1 MDETALRTPGTTKP
15 LHLLERAVRV
25 PVVRVM
31 ALADPTRYREGM
43 TRLSDLSGEIAKLVA
58 GLAPSLVRV
67 DARGGRPA
75 TGIIWADN
83 LVLTA
88 DHVIEADDNILVTGA
103 PTTVKASLLGRDRAT
118 DLALLRT
125 EGLRGAPA
133 PRGRSAD
140 VRTGHIVLAL
150 GGTIGEQQVTMGIIS
165 GSSSEFRSW
174 RGGQALSLFHTTAEL
189 LPGFSGGPLIDA
201 EGRVIGINSWNFGR
215 GISRALPV
223 ETAERVAESL
233 RTHGRI
239 RRAYLGV
246 GVQPIRLSEPLA
258 GQLGQEGGL
267 LVVTVE
273 PDGPAHKAGLLQGD
287 TLVTVDGDPLFGRLD
302 ALFSVLR
309 ALDADSVHQFGVVRA
324 GEVKEVAVALGEV
337 PG

>member
-1 MDETALRTPGTTKP
+1 M
-15 LHLLERAVRV
+15 
-25 PVVRVM
+25 
-31 ALADPTRYREGM
+31 
-43 TRLSDLSGEIAKLVA
+43 LSDLSREIAQLVA

-103 PTTVKASLLGRDRAT
+103 PTAVKASVLGRDRGT

-150 GGTIGEQQVTMGIIS
+150 GATIGEQQVTMGIVS
-165 GSSSEFRSW
+165 GSSAEFRSW
-174 RGGQALSLFHTTAEL
+174 RGGQVNALIQTTAEL

-215 GISRALPV
+215 GASRALPV
-223 ETAERVAESL
+223 EIAERVAESL
-233 RTHGRI
+233 RAHGRI
-239 RRAYLGV
+239 RRAYLGL
-246 GVQPIRLSEPLA
+246 GVQPIRLTETL
-258 GQLGQEGGL
+258 GLGQESGL
-267 LVVTVE
+267 LIVTVE
-273 PDGPAHKAGLLQGD
+273 SNGPAHKAGLLQGD

-302 ALFSVLR
+302 ALFAVLR
-309 ALDADSVHQFGVVRA
+309 GLDADSTHTFGVVRA
-324 GEVKEVAVALGEV
+324 SELKEVAVTLGEV
-337 PG
+337 PGS

>member
-1 MDETALRTPGTTKP
+1 M
-15 LHLLERAVRV
+15 
-25 PVVRVM
+25 
-31 ALADPTRYREGM
+31 
-43 TRLSDLSGEIAKLVA
+43 VA

-83 LVLTA
+83 VVLTA
-88 DHVIEADDNILVTGA
+88 NHVIEADDNILVTGA
-103 PTTVKASLLGRDRAT
+103 PTTVKASVVGRDRGT

-125 EGLRGAPA
+125 DGLRGAPA

-150 GGTIGEQQVTMGIIS
+150 GGTIGEQQVTMGIVT
-165 GSSSEFRSW
+165 GSSGEFRGW
-174 RGGQALSLFHTTAEL
+174 RGGQALSLIQTTAEL
-189 LPGFSGGPLIDA
+189 LPGFSGGPLVDA
-201 EGRVIGINSWNFGR
+201 DGRVIGINSWNFGR
-215 GISRALPV
+215 GPSRALPV

-246 GVQPIRLSEPLA
+246 GVQPIRLTEALA
-258 GQLGQEGGL
+258 GQLGQESGL
-267 LVVTVE
+267 LIVTVE
-273 PDGPAHKAGLLQGD
+273 PDGPAHKGGLLQGD

-302 ALFSVLR
+302 GLFAVLR
-309 ALDADSVHQFGVVRA
+309 AFDVDSTHPFGVVRA
-324 GEVKEVAVALGEV
+324 GEIKEVAVTLGEA
-337 PG
+337 PRS

>member
-1 MDETALRTPGTTKP
+1 MTT
-15 LHLLERAVRV
+15 
-25 PVVRVM
+25 
-31 ALADPTRYREGM
+31 
-43 TRLSDLSGEIAKLVA
+43 LSELSREIAQLAA

-103 PTTVKASLLGRDRAT
+103 PTTVKASLLGRDRTT

-140 VRTGHIVLAL
+140 LRTGHIVLAL
-150 GGTIGEQQVTMGIIS
+150 GGTIGEQQATMGIVT
-165 GSSSEFRSW
+165 GSSGEFRSW
-174 RGGQALSLFHTTAEL
+174 RGGQALSLIQTTAEL
-189 LPGFSGGPLIDA
+189 LPGFSGGPLVDA
-201 EGRVIGINSWNFGR
+201 DGRVIGINSWNFGR
-215 GISRALPV
+215 GLSRALPV

-246 GVQPIRLSEPLA
+246 GVQPIRLTEALV
-258 GQLGQEGGL
+258 GQLGQATGL
-267 LVVTVE
+267 LIVTAE
-273 PDGPAHKAGLLQGD
+273 PDGPAHKGGLLQGD
-287 TLVTVDGDPLFGRLD
+287 MLVSVDGDPLFGRLD
-302 ALFSVLR
+302 GLFAVLR
-309 ALDADSVHQFGVVRA
+309 AFDVDSTHSFGVVRA
-324 GEVKEVAVALGEV
+324 GEIKEVAVTLGEV

>member
-1 MDETALRTPGTTKP
+1 
-15 LHLLERAVRV
+15 
-25 PVVRVM
+25 
-31 ALADPTRYREGM
+31 M
-43 TRLSDLSGEIAKLVA
+43 TRLSDLSGEIAQIVA

-75 TGIIWADN
+75 TGIIWSDN

-88 DHVIEADDNILVTGA
+88 DHVIEVDDNILVTGA
-103 PTTVKASLLGRDRAT
+103 PTTVKASVVGRDRAT

-150 GGTIGEQQVTMGIIS
+150 GGTIGEQQVTMGMVS
-165 GSSSEFRSW
+165 GTSAEFRSW
-174 RGGQALSLFHTTAEL
+174 RGGQVNALIQTTAEL
-189 LPGFSGGPLIDA
+189 LPGFSGGPLVDA

-223 ETAERVAESL
+223 EIAERVAESL

-246 GVQPIRLSEPLA
+246 GAQPIRLSEALA
-258 GQLGQEGGL
+258 AQLGQESGL
-267 LVVTVE
+267 LIVTVE
-273 PDGPAHKAGLLQGD
+273 PNGPAHKAGLLQGD
-287 TLVTVDGDPLFGRLD
+287 TIVTVDNDPLFGRLD
-302 ALFSVLR
+302 SLFAVLR
-309 ALDADSVHQFGVVRA
+309 ALDVDSTHSFGVIRA
-324 GEVKEVAVALGEV
+324 GQLTAVPVTLGEV
-337 PG
+337 PGS

>member
-1 MDETALRTPGTTKP
+1 
-15 LHLLERAVRV
+15 
-25 PVVRVM
+25 
-31 ALADPTRYREGM
+31 M
-43 TRLSDLSGEIAKLVA
+43 TMLSDLSHEIAQIVA

-103 PTTVKASLLGRDRAT
+103 PTTVKASVVGRDRGT

-125 EGLRGAPA
+125 VGLRGAPA

-140 VRTGHIVLAL
+140 VRTGHLVLAL
-150 GGTIGEQQVTMGIIS
+150 AGTIGEQQVTMGIV
-165 GSSSEFRSW
+165 GGTSSEFRSW
-174 RGGQALSLFHTTAEL
+174 RGGQLNALIQTTAEL
-189 LPGFSGGPLIDA
+189 LPGFSGGPLVDA
-201 EGRVIGINSWNFGR
+201 QGRVIGINSWNFGR
-215 GISRALPV
+215 GVSRALPV
-223 ETAERVAESL
+223 EVAERVAESL
-233 RTHGRI
+233 RAHGRI

-246 GVQPIRLSEPLA
+246 GVQPIRLTETL
-258 GQLGQEGGL
+258 GLGQESGL

-273 PDGPAHKAGLLQGD
+273 TGGPADKAGLLQGD
-287 TLVTVDGDPLFGRLD
+287 TLVTVDDDPLFGRLD
-302 ALFSVLR
+302 ALFAVLR
-309 ALDADSVHQFGVVRA
+309 ALDADSTHTFGVVRA
-324 GEVKEVAVALGEV
+324 GEVKEVMVTLGEV

>member
-1 MDETALRTPGTTKP
+1 M
-15 LHLLERAVRV
+15 
-25 PVVRVM
+25 
-31 ALADPTRYREGM
+31 
-43 TRLSDLSGEIAKLVA
+43 LSDLSGEIAQIVA

-103 PTTVKASLLGRDRAT
+103 PTTVKASVVGRDRAT

-150 GGTIGEQQVTMGIIS
+150 GGTIGEQQVTMGIVS
-165 GSSSEFRSW
+165 GLSSAFRSW
-174 RGGQALSLFHTTAEL
+174 RGGEVNSLIQTTAEL
-189 LPGFSGGPLIDA
+189 LPGFSGGPLVDA

-215 GISRALPV
+215 GVSRALPV
-223 ETAERVAESL
+223 EIAEKVAESL

-246 GVQPIRLSEPLA
+246 GVQPIRLSETL
-258 GQLGQEGGL
+258 GTGQESGL

-273 PDGPAHKAGLLQGD
+273 AGGPADKAGLLQGD
-287 TLVTVDGDPLFGRLD
+287 TIVTVDGDPLFGRMD
-302 ALFSVLR
+302 ALFAVLR
-309 ALDADSVHQFGVVRA
+309 SLDADSTHTFGLVRA
-324 GEVKEVAVALGEV
+324 GEVKEIPVTLGEV

>member
-1 MDETALRTPGTTKP
+1 
-15 LHLLERAVRV
+15 
-25 PVVRVM
+25 
-31 ALADPTRYREGM
+31 M
-43 TRLSDLSGEIAKLVA
+43 TRLSDLSREIAQVVA

-88 DHVIEADDNILVTGA
+88 DHVIEADDAILVTGA
-103 PTTVKASLLGRDRAT
+103 PTTVKASVVGRDRTT
-118 DLALLRT
+118 DLVLLRT

-150 GGTIGEQQVTMGIIS
+150 GGTIGEQQVTMGVVS
-165 GSSSEFRSW
+165 GSAGAFRSW
-174 RGGQALSLFHTTAEL
+174 RGGQVMPLIQTTAQL
-189 LPGFSGGPLIDA
+189 LPGFSGGPLIDG

-215 GISRALPV
+215 GVSCALPV
-223 ETAERVAESL
+223 EIAERVAESL

-239 RRAYLGV
+239 RQAYLGV
-246 GVQPIRLSEPLA
+246 GVQPVRLSETL
-258 GQLGQEGGL
+258 GLGQDAGL

-273 PDGPAHKAGLLQGD
+273 PDGPADKAGLLQGD
-287 TLVTVDGDPLFGRLD
+287 TLVTMDGDPLFGRLD
-302 ALFSVLR
+302 GFFAMVR
-309 ALDADSVHQFGVVRA
+309 GLDVDSTHAFGVVRA
-324 GEVKEVAVALGEV
+324 GEVRDVAVTLGEV

>member
-1 MDETALRTPGTTKP
+1 MTT
-15 LHLLERAVRV
+15 
-25 PVVRVM
+25 
-31 ALADPTRYREGM
+31 
-43 TRLSDLSGEIAKLVA
+43 LSELSREIAQLVA
-58 GLAPSLVRV
+58 SLAPSLVRV

-103 PTTVKASLLGRDRAT
+103 PATVKASLLGRDRTT

-140 VRTGHIVLAL
+140 LRTGHIVLAL
-150 GGTIGEQQVTMGIIS
+150 GGTIGEQQVTMGIVT
-165 GSSSEFRSW
+165 GSSGEFRSW
-174 RGGQALSLFHTTAEL
+174 RGGQALSLIQTTAEL
-189 LPGFSGGPLIDA
+189 LPGFSGGPLVAAD
-201 EGRVIGINSWNFGR
+201 GRVIGINSWNFGR
-215 GISRALPV
+215 GLSRALPV

-239 RRAYLGV
+239 RRAYLGI
-246 GVQPIRLSEPLA
+246 GVQPIRLTEDLA
-258 GQLGQEGGL
+258 GQLGQESGL
-267 LVVTVE
+267 LIVTVE
-273 PDGPAHKAGLLQGD
+273 PDGPAHTAGLLQGD

-302 ALFSVLR
+302 GLFAVLR
-309 ALDADSVHQFGVVRA
+309 AFDVDSTHPFGVVRA
-324 GEVKEVAVALGEV
+324 GEIKEVAVRLGEA
-337 PG
+337 PGS

>member
-1 MDETALRTPGTTKP
+1 MTT
-15 LHLLERAVRV
+15 
-25 PVVRVM
+25 
-31 ALADPTRYREGM
+31 
-43 TRLSDLSGEIAKLVA
+43 LSELSREIAQLVA

-67 DARGGRPA
+67 SARGDRPA
-75 TGIIWADN
+75 TGIIWAEN

-103 PTTVKASLLGRDRAT
+103 PATVKASLLGRDRTT

-140 VRTGHIVLAL
+140 LRTGHIVLAL
-150 GGTIGEQQVTMGIIS
+150 GGTIGEQQVTMGIVT
-165 GSSSEFRSW
+165 GSSGEFRSW
-174 RGGQALSLFHTTAEL
+174 RGGQALSLIQTTAEL
-189 LPGFSGGPLIDA
+189 LPGFSGGPLVDA
-201 EGRVIGINSWNFGR
+201 DGRVIGINSWNFGR
-215 GISRALPV
+215 GLSRALPV

-246 GVQPIRLSEPLA
+246 GVQPIRLTEALA
-258 GQLGQEGGL
+258 GQLGQESGL
-267 LVVTVE
+267 LIVTVE
-273 PDGPAHKAGLLQGD
+273 PDGPAHKGGLLQGD

-302 ALFSVLR
+302 GLFAVLR
-309 ALDADSVHQFGVVRA
+309 AFDVDSTHPFGVVRA
-324 GEVKEVAVALGEV
+324 GEIKEAVVTLGEA
-337 PG
+337 PGS

>member
-1 MDETALRTPGTTKP
+1 MTT
-15 LHLLERAVRV
+15 
-25 PVVRVM
+25 
-31 ALADPTRYREGM
+31 
-43 TRLSDLSGEIAKLVA
+43 LSELSREIAQLVA

-103 PTTVKASLLGRDRAT
+103 PATVKASLLGRDRTT

-140 VRTGHIVLAL
+140 LRTGHIVLAL
-150 GGTIGEQQVTMGIIS
+150 GGTIGEQQVTMGILT
-165 GSSSEFRSW
+165 GSSGEFRSW
-174 RGGQALSLFHTTAEL
+174 RGGQALSLIQTTAEL
-189 LPGFSGGPLIDA
+189 LPGFSGGPLVDA
-201 EGRVIGINSWNFGR
+201 DGRVIGVNSWNFGR
-215 GISRALPV
+215 GRSRALPV

-246 GVQPIRLSEPLA
+246 GVQPIRLTEALA
-258 GQLGQEGGL
+258 GQLGQESGL
-267 LVVTVE
+267 LIVTVE
-273 PDGPAHKAGLLQGD
+273 PDGPGHKGGLLQGD

-302 ALFSVLR
+302 GLFAVLR
-309 ALDADSVHQFGVVRA
+309 AFDVDSTHPFGVVRS
-324 GEVKEVAVALGEV
+324 GEIKEVAVTLGES

>member
-1 MDETALRTPGTTKP
+1 
-15 LHLLERAVRV
+15 
-25 PVVRVM
+25 M
-31 ALADPTRYREGM
+31 AT
-43 TRLSDLSGEIAKLVA
+43 LSDLSDEIARVVA
-58 GLAPSLVRV
+58 RLAPSLVRV
-67 DARGGRPA
+67 DARGGRLA

-103 PTTVKASLLGRDRAT
+103 PTTVKASVAGRDRST

-140 VRTGHIVLAL
+140 VRTGHMVLAL
-150 GGTIGEQQVTMGIIS
+150 GGTIGEQQVTFGIVT

-174 RGGQALSLFHTTAEL
+174 RGGQGNPLIHTTAEL
-189 LPGFSGGPLIDA
+189 LPGFSGGPLVDA
-201 EGRVIGINSWNFGR
+201 QGRVIGINSWNFGR
-215 GISRALPV
+215 GVSRALAV

-246 GVQPIRLSEPLA
+246 GVQPIRLSEALA
-258 GQLGQEGGL
+258 GQLGQESGL

-273 PDGPAHKAGLLQGD
+273 PGGPAHKAGLLQGD
-287 TLVTVDGDPLFGRLD
+287 AIV
-302 ALFSVLR
+302 
-309 ALDADSVHQFGVVRA
+309 
-324 GEVKEVAVALGEV
+324 
-337 PG
+337 

>member
-1 MDETALRTPGTTKP
+1 
-15 LHLLERAVRV
+15 
-25 PVVRVM
+25 
-31 ALADPTRYREGM
+31 M
-43 TRLSDLSGEIAKLVA
+43 TILSDLSREIAQLVA

-103 PTTVKASLLGRDRAT
+103 PTTVRASVVGRDRGT

-125 EGLRGAPA
+125 VGLRGAPA

-150 GGTIGEQQVTMGIIS
+150 GGCIGEQQVTYGIVS
-165 GSSSEFRSW
+165 GFSGEFRSW
-174 RGGQALSLFHTTAEL
+174 RGGQVNALIQTTAEL
-189 LPGFSGGPLIDA
+189 LPGFSGGPLVDA

-215 GISRALPV
+215 GVSRALPV

-233 RTHGRI
+233 KTHGRI
-239 RRAYLGV
+239 RRAYLGL
-246 GVQPIRLSEPLA
+246 GAQPVRLSQALA
-258 GQLGQEGGL
+258 SQLGRESGL

-273 PDGPAHKAGLLQGD
+273 TGGPAQKAGLLQGD
-287 TLVTVDGDPLFGRLD
+287 TIVTIDGDSVRHLDELFGKLGRLEVGS
-302 ALFSVLR
+302 AHRL
-309 ALDADSVHQFGVVRA
+309 GVVRA
-324 GEVKEVAVALGEV
+324 GELKDVAITVGERQ
-337 PG
+337 G